1 MSATEVP
8 LPNGSSYYVPEVD
21 VDMDDVIDITEA
33 DQETFASFREWTD
46 SYNEYILKT
55 WSEKN
60 ADSMSHADT
69 ALADDL
75 SNVFEQEEGVPF

>member
-1 MSATEVP
+1 M
-8 LPNGSSYYVPEVD
+8 GSEMCIRD
-21 VDMDDVIDITEA
+21 RDDVIDITEA

-60 ADSMSHADT
+60 SDAMSHADT
-69 ALADDL
+69 ALADDM